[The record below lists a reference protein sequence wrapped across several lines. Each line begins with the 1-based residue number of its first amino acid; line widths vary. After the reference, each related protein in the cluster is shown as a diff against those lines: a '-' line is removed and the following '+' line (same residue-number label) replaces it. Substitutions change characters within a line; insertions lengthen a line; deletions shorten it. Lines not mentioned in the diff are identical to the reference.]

1 MMDTWQQRALADP
14 DLSESQVR
22 AIMNGPQSLAD
33 AWILGALRLKY
44 LSDEPRTTSGPVE
57 KDSVLDDDLH
67 DNDSLAIPQLHMKY
81 MEFHN
86 TYSLMKKERE
96 LELKRLLRDKWL
108 YYKGKAPA
116 AIYKEMPFDYKL
128 TAKDEISMFIEADQ
142 DVQKVQY
149 KLDYIEQ
156 VLFFLDGVLRM
167 INSRTYH
174 IKNAIEWKRFQSGM

>member
-1 MMDTWQQRALADP
+1 
-14 DLSESQVR
+14 
-22 AIMNGPQSLAD
+22 MNLEQLQD
-33 AWILGALRLKY
+33 QWK
-44 LSDEPRTTSGPVE
+44 
-57 KDSVLDDDLH
+57 KDSVLDDVLH

-142 DVQKVQY
+142 EVQKIQY